1 MTMTREIGA
10 QDYTNVAQDL
20 LARAAK
26 HGATAADVM
35 VADGETLSVQV
46 RMGAVD
52 RLTKAREKRLGLR
65 VFFGH
70 RSASASTS
78 DFSHDS
84 LDRFVGETCALAQ
97 AVVED
102 PVSGLPEPG
111 HYATELPDLNIY
123 DATKLQTDQQID
135 LALRAERAAFAAD
148 SRITNSEGGDCDSS
162 SGRIILANSHGFLGQ
177 YANSSFSLSVSPI
190 ASDAAGMQRDYWYGV
205 NRTFSKLESPEAIG
219 QEATRRTVRKLGAR
233 KVPTGRVPVIF
244 DPEVAGSLLSHLCS
258 ALSGYALYKGA
269 SFLIGQRGQQIAPE
283 FVTIY
288 DDGRMPGG
296 LGTRPFDGEGLP
308 TRKQAIVERGRLASY
323 LLDTYSGKKLG
334 LPSTGNASRSIGESP
349 SAGPTNFYMVPGTTA
364 PTEILASVKQGL
376 YVTDLIGFGINMVTG
391 DYSRGASGFWIENGE
406 LAYPVEEITIAG
418 NLKQMYATIETIG
431 SDLVFRGRIASPT
444 VKIAEM
450 MVAGN

>member
-1 MTMTREIGA
+1 MTRMIGE

-20 LARAAK
+20 LARASK
-26 HGATAADVM
+26 QGATAADVM

-78 DFSHDS
+78 DFSRDS
-84 LDRFVGETCALAQ
+84 LERFVQDTCALAQ

-102 PVSGLPEPG
+102 PVSGLPEAG
-111 HYATELPDLNIY
+111 QLATEFPELQIHDS
-123 DATKLQTDQQID
+123 TKLQTDEQIA

-148 SRITNSEGGDCDSS
+148 SRITNSEGGECDSS

-205 NRTFSKLESPEAIG
+205 NRSFAKLESPEVIG

-233 KVPTGRVPVIF
+233 KVATSRVPVIF
-244 DPEVAGSLLSHLCS
+244 EPEVAGSLLSHLCS

-269 SFLIGQRGQQIAPE
+269 SFLIGQLGQQIAPD

-308 TRKQAIVERGRLASY
+308 TRKQAVVERGRLASY

-334 LPSTGNASRSIGESP
+334 LPSTGNAARSIGESP
-349 SAGPTNFYMVPGTTA
+349 SAGPTNFYMVPGTTR
-364 PTEILASVKQGL
+364 PEEILSTVKQGL

-406 LAYPVEEITIAG
+406 LAYPVEEITIAS
-418 NLKQMYATIETIG
+418 NLKQMYSTIETIG